1 MAENTSAG
9 DYVKTPETVPPEKP
23 VEDQLG
29 ELKIAAK
36 SKIHDFVDKANQA
49 ANDPANKPFD
59 QGKLQ
64 RDVDATAQDAT
75 NSYTKALTQ
84 LGEAFT
90 TLEST
95 GKQIAAQL
103 GTVSGE
109 TAAGAQDL
117 NVAAREHAQQRS
129 EDAKQ
134 KVQGGQSAVQQGIA
148 KVHGALSAGIA
159 VANEKLQEGG
169 ATTATTTTSKDLN
182 TQSSPTTTLLQ
193 SLGNVITSTAQSVRE
208 AFVTPSP
215 TANTSHGTTPTSTN
229 LPVTHPPAQSV
240 SESLGQTAAALRDA
254 VKETW
259 SSPAQTGTPV
269 TATSNKSLPGG
280 GATDTE

>member
-1 MAENTSAG
+1 MAENTSTG
-9 DYVKTPETVPPEKP
+9 DYVKAPETVPPQVP

-29 ELKIAAK
+29 QLKIAAK
-36 SKIHDFVDKANQA
+36 GKIHEFVDKANQT
-49 ANDPANKPFD
+49 ANDPANKPSD
-59 QGKLQ
+59 GGKLQ

-95 GKQIAAQL
+95 GKQIAGQL
-103 GTVSGE
+103 GTAGGE
-109 TAAGAQDL
+109 TAAGAQGL
-117 NVAAREHAQQRS
+117 NVAAREHAQQHS
-129 EDAKQ
+129 QDAKQ
-134 KVQGGQSAVQQGIA
+134 KVQGGQSALQQGIS
-148 KVHGALSAGIA
+148 KVHEALSSGIA

-169 ATTATTTTSKDLN
+169 ATATTTTTTASKDLN
-182 TQSSPTTTLLQ
+182 TQSPTTLFQ
-193 SLGNVITSTAQSVRE
+193 SLGNVITSTAQSVKD

-215 TANTSHGTTPTSTN
+215 TANTSHATPTSTN

-254 VKETW
+254 VKSTW

-269 TATSNKSLPGG
+269 KDTSNKTLPGG
-280 GATDTE
+280 SATE